1 MINWGEFLREDK
13 MAEMTVEQIIKLI
26 IGVFVIVAVV
36 VGATLIFKD
45 KIFGQFNLISEN
57 DTLIPNLFL
66 GIICK

>member
-45 KIFGQFNLISEN
+45 KIFGQFDLISEN